1 MKNISYII
9 KDALS
14 TIDTLHFNPLSV
26 WLTIN
31 KGFGRVSMRS
41 NYFRDCVKI
50 SLQPNRLIFEAIFST
65 TDNKLIAN

>member
-1 MKNISYII
+1 M
-9 KDALS
+9 S
-14 TIDTLHFNPLSV
+14 TIDTLRFNPLSV

-31 KGFGRVSMRS
+31 KGFGRVSLSS
-41 NYFRDCVKI
+41 NYFHDCVKI